1 MYALFVIL
9 AVSIAAIS
17 GCCLI
22 AYEIMRIVWAKL
34 PKMTIPARLRV
45 LVLIGP
51 VFLIHI
57 ICIWVYAVTFLLIEN
72 FSDIGAVSGIGH
84 TVSLT
89 YESFLDCL
97 YFSSS
102 TYTSLG
108 FGDLTPTHELRM
120 LAAAEVLNGMVL
132 IAWTASF
139 TYLAME
145 KFWHLN
151 HTHHGRREY
160 D

>member
-1 MYALFVIL
+1 MFALFIVL
-9 AVSIAAIS
+9 AIS
-17 GCCLI
+17 VVTISACCLV
-22 AYEIMRIVWAKL
+22 AYEIMRVVWAGL

-57 ICIWVYAVTFLLIEN
+57 IGIWVYALTYFLLEN
-72 FSDIGAVSGIGH
+72 FSSIGVVNGIGH
-84 TVSLT
+84 TVNLT
-89 YESFLDCL
+89 YQSFLDCL